1 MCIPARSAVYCKP
14 VVISNTLYMVV
25 AQLFGG
31 SHIYKYVYVH
41 YFLRLYCGGSNIL
54 RIHCVLSELTL
65 NKFTFTK
72 GAVSSS
78 LVLTWPF
85 FTYFKYWYHNSEF
98 YVNYT
103 EWVLESH
110 THSNEFLYRSKQKK
124 QATCASLFLCHQIY
138 PPSQNW
144 DINLKK
150 IRVHILQFWACISQ
164 FWVNNFHKNL
174 FF

>member
-14 VVISNTLYMVV
+14 VVINTTLYMVV

-54 RIHCVLSELTL
+54 RKYIIRMNPKSIFIYL
-65 NKFTFTK
+65 FTFTK
-72 GAVSSS
+72 GAVSSF
-78 LVLTWPF
+78 LVLTSPF

-103 EWVLESH
+103 EWVLESDI
-110 THSNEFLYRSKQKK
+110 HSNEFLYLSKQK
-124 QATCASLFLCHQIY
+124 TSNLCITTFLCHQIY
-138 PPSQNW
+138 PPSQNCE
-144 DINLKK
+144 I
-150 IRVHILQFWACISQ
+150 
-164 FWVNNFHKNL
+164 
-174 FF
+174 